1 MGSQDDNLRATCPL
15 DFLEV
20 SQAPIHCVPQ
30 MQRTLIKPPRGPAEA
45 NVPGLEERSTLLIF
59 FGEGEV

>member
-30 MQRTLIKPPRGPAEA
+30 NAED
-45 NVPGLEERSTLLIF
+45 TY
-59 FGEGEV
+59 